1 MIVGG
6 PVDEFATHGLSCRC
20 SEGRHLRHS
29 SVNAIVQRALSAAGV
44 PSRLEPSGLVRSDG
58 KRPDGVT
65 MVPWSSGKPLVW
77 DATCPDT
84 LAPSHV
90 SVAVHSPGSVAKAAE
105 VKKCAKYE
113 SLNRSYSFTPVAIE
127 TLGAI
132 GPMSLKFL
140 RALGTRIME
149 QSGEVSSTSYLL
161 QRLSVAVQ
169 RANAVSVMGTLSEPS
184 ISDLFFLT

>member
-1 MIVGG
+1 MQ
-6 PVDEFATHGLSCRC
+6 H
-20 SEGRHLRHS
+20 
-29 SVNAIVQRALSAAGV
+29 ALSAAGV
-44 PSRLEPSGLVRSDG
+44 PSRLEPSHLDRSDG
-58 KRPDGVT
+58 KRPDRVT
-65 MVPWSSGKPLVW
+65 MVHWSSGKPLVW

-140 RALGTRIME
+140 RALGARIME
-149 QSGEVSSTSYLL
+149 QSGEVTSISYLL
-161 QRLSVAVQ
+161 QRLSVAV
-169 RANAVSVMGTLSEPS
+169 
-184 ISDLFFLT
+184 